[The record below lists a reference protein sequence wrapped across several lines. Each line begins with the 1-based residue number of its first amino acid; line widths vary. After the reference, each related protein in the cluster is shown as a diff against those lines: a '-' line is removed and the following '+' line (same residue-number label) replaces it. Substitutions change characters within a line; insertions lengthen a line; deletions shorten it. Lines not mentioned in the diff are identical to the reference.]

1 MLTEKEQVAA
11 EKIEIRSDEVKE
23 ILGQVP
29 RWIIRWGTTV
39 IFVIIILLIIGSGL
53 FKYPEI
59 QPSAIIL
66 TTKNPPAKL
75 IAKTDGKIISLFT
88 EDKQKVSAGDHIVL
102 IESAAD
108 YEDIIEMAENLKGF
122 KENTENEIYL
132 ELDKSYSLGEI
143 QSYFASFHKCNKD
156 YLEFIH
162 IDYHQKKIDGIRKEL
177 NKHDIFY
184 SRLNDQ
190 SVVLKRELGLARK
203 QFARDSVLFRQGVF
217 SSSDYEKSES
227 KLLKKD
233 YAYKDTH
240 TKLAAAKIQIEELNQ
255 KILDLELDYA
265 NKKSEILNILFES
278 YDRLI
283 AEIDIWKQK
292 YVLITPVDG
301 IVTFNKF
308 WGENQ
313 NVSEGEVVL
322 TVLPFT
328 TGDIVGK
335 INLSV
340 QGAGKVRRGQKVNI
354 KFASYPHMEFGMVR
368 GEVTSISLVP
378 DKDFYTAEVK
388 LTNGMVTNYGNKI
401 DFQQEMPGMAEI
413 ITDDMSLMRR
423 IFNPAKSVIKRYAR
437 E

>member
-29 RWIIRWGTTV
+29 RWIIRWGTTM

-143 QSYFASFHKCNKD
+143 QSYFASFLKSNKD

-378 DKDFYTAEVK
+378 DKNFYTAEVK